1 MRPWVT
7 ASAARHRVVEKRKFS
22 VIWFSHCYLFAR
34 VSGIILIDEH
44 DTEEDLLMLYFSVT
58 NWGFLAHGNT

>member
-1 MRPWVT
+1 MGYRKCSK
-7 ASAARHRVVEKRKFS
+7 ASCSGEKEFS